1 MSSDRLEYVPL
12 SDIAEINPRKDVRLS
27 GESTPVSFI
36 PMGDVSESGVWEN
49 QQTRPLG
56 KVDSGY
62 TSFKEGDVLFAK
74 ITPCMENGKGCHA
87 RNLVNGHGF
96 GSTEFH
102 VLRAIE
108 GVSDA
113 RFLYHWTRTP
123 MLRLKAES
131 AMSGSAGQQRVSTWF
146 FDEFRVPRIP
156 LPEQRR
162 IADVLDTVD
171 AAIQE
176 TDRVVE
182 KQEQVK
188 TGLLQDLLTR
198 GLDADGRLRD
208 PERESEAFRE
218 TELGRR
224 PVEWEIKQVGK
235 LLTGITQGW
244 SPKCH
249 PDPAPQGQWGVLRT
263 TSVQWGGF
271 KEDENKA
278 LPSDLSPRPEYEVE
292 PMDILMTRAGPASR
306 VGVVAMVG
314 NVRDKLLLSDK
325 LYRLEH
331 GNDILPGF
339 LYAALSSEEVQG
351 LLGREKT
358 GMAGSQTNISQRIV
372 KGLLLPYPPLDEQER
387 IVSVLEEHSNRI
399 ASEDAY
405 SEKLQCLKTGLMQD
419 LLTGRVRVPETE
431 DRVDEVLA

>member
-12 SDIAEINPRKDVRLS
+12 SDLAEINPRKDVRLT

-36 PMGDVSESGVWEN
+36 PMGDVSESGAWLN
-49 QQTRPLG
+49 RQTRPLG

-87 RNLVNGHGF
+87 RNLENGHGF

-102 VLRAIE
+102 VLRSIE

-146 FDEFRVPRIP
+146 FDEFKIPHIP
-156 LPEQRR
+156 LSEQRR

-176 TDRVVE
+176 TDSVVE

-208 PERESEAFRE
+208 PEREPEAFRE
-218 TELGRR
+218 TKLGKLPNSWSCCELGDLTGL
-224 PVEWEIKQVGK
+224 QVGYAFRSSNFVERGYPIVRMSN
-235 LLTGITQGW
+235 LT
-244 SPKCH
+244 
-249 PDPAPQGQWGVLRT
+249 
-263 TSVQWGGF
+263 
-271 KEDENKA
+271 DEG
-278 LPSDLSPRPEYEVE
+278 LDLSEAKRIPEDLAQEKEGYRLKEGDLLIGMSGSIDKFAEVDARDLPCFLNQRVGRFKRSEKIEYEYLKCVVQTSLYYRQIDK
-292 PMDILMTRAGPASR
+292 MAAG
-306 VGVVAMVG
+306 
-314 NVRDKLLLSDK
+314 
-325 LYRLEH
+325 
-331 GNDILPGF
+331 
-339 LYAALSSEEVQG
+339 AAQ
-351 LLGREKT
+351 R
-358 GMAGSQTNISQRIV
+358 NISKYQV
-372 KGLLLPYPPLDEQER
+372 ESVLLPVPPLDEQRRILDEINRVDDVLQVER
-387 IVSVLEEHSNRI
+387 Q
-399 ASEDAY
+399 Y
-405 SEKLQCLKTGLMQD
+405 GTKLRSLKNSLMQD
-419 LLTGRVRVPETE
+419 LLTGEVHVPEAE
-431 DRVDEVLA
+431 ARVDEVVA